1 MYNARFMT
9 EEEVT
14 QQVANSALNN
24 AERFFPM
31 LSRHQ
36 LANMFGRLERET
48 HKGWYQLMMCLAPA
62 HKQLG
67 KVFEDILNNTTRNL
81 VGVLIVSDTPD
92 DIVVPLTSKNSVHMF
107 DYWDCRFLPITKEI
121 FDDVQENEYDA

>member
-1 MYNARFMT
+1 MRSILESDFSFEVPGLARFR
-9 EEEVT
+9 V
-14 QQVANSALNN
+14 N
-24 AERFFPM
+24 AFVQNRGAAAVFRTIPSKVLTME
-31 LSRHQ
+31 Q
-36 LANMFGRLERET
+36 LGM
-48 HKGWYQLMMCLAPA
+48 
-62 HKQLG
+62 G

-107 DYWDCRFLPITKEI
+107 DNWDCRFLPITKEI